1 MISPSDDS
9 PSFAPLITRPPLELS
24 LPLRDAVG
32 ISGASQRLR
41 ALSTL
46 SGSLTDALGPQEAA
60 QLVEMQALSA
70 LAATSAVVVTLGP
83 FPPVPTTALTSA
95 PASSVLHILHAI
107 GLPAEL
113 RALLDELPLEAP
125 VPLAEVARVGVPV
138 FLATRPELLRY
149 PAWGAA
155 MICAGAGAAAIVP
168 VWANGELRGVL
179 GLAWAESR
187 VFDEDERAFVLT
199 LGVMCAQAIMR
210 AHLRAAEKRASEAA
224 V

>member
-83 FPPVPTTALTSA
+83 FPASPGVDAAHDVP
-95 PASSVLHILHAI
+95 SVLRLVHAI

-113 RALLDELPLEAP
+113 
-125 VPLAEVARVGVPV
+125 
-138 FLATRPELLRY
+138 
-149 PAWGAA
+149 
-155 MICAGAGAAAIVP
+155 
-168 VWANGELRGVL
+168 
-179 GLAWAESR
+179 
-187 VFDEDERAFVLT
+187 
-199 LGVMCAQAIMR
+199 
-210 AHLRAAEKRASEAA
+210 
-224 V
+224 